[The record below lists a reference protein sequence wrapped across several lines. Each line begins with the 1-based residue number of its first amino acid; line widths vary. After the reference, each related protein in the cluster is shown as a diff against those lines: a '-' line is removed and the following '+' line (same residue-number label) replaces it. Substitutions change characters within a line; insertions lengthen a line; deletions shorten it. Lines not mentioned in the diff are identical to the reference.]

1 MSAGRGDGSRPR
13 KLGILGGSFNPIH
26 NGHLAMAD
34 AARAAHGLDRVL
46 FVPAGRPPHKGAD
59 LAPAEDRLEMVRLAL
74 EGREGLEPSAIEVAR
89 PGTSYTYTVDTLE
102 ELRRLHPEAEL
113 FFILGEDSIPE
124 LPGWRS
130 APRILE
136 LARIVAVNRAG
147 SRAHFREG
155 DFPGVAPEVIARLE
169 ADRVT
174 MPPAP
179 EESRR
184 IREALRR
191 GESVE
196 GQVPL
201 PVAQYIEKRGLYGRG
216 SKMRG

>member
-1 MSAGRGDGSRPR
+1 MSAGRGDGLRPR

-26 NGHLAMAD
+26 NGHLAMAE

-74 EGREGLEPSAIEVAR
+74 QGREGFEASPLEVER
-89 PGTSYTYTVDTLE
+89 PGTSYTVDTLE
-102 ELRRLHPEAEL
+102 ELRRLQPEAEL

-130 APRILE
+130 APRILH

-147 SRAHFREG
+147 SRAHFRKG
-155 DFPGVAPEVIARLE
+155 DFPGVTPEVIARLE

-174 MPPAP
+174 MSPAP

-184 IREALRR
+184 IRDAIRR
-191 GESVE
+191 GEPID
-196 GQVPL
+196 GMVPRR
-201 PVAQYIEKRGLYGRG
+201 VAELIRTRGLYQG
-216 SKMRG
+216 SREMGS